1 MPKQRHAKP
10 ARPASKKPVPKI
22 KAKKTRP
29 AAKAVR
35 HAKVAAPAK
44 AAARKAKARPAAR
57 PPVKATAKAPARRPA
72 APAKKVAKR
81 SAAAAPVA
89 KVPGVPAGPSSH
101 ELAVEAFEHG
111 FQALQQRQFG
121 RAAEFLAE
129 VVDEY
134 PDEKEMQ
141 ERARVYLNICERQ
154 KNSHGPHPR
163 SLEERISAATV
174 AINRGAF
181 SEALALLRKAE
192 SDHRDNDHVQYM
204 LCVAHTMLGDVSHA
218 LEHLKLAVS
227 LNHENRYLA
236 SQDADLDPLRAD
248 TGFGAALEA
257 GPAARPAKT
266 VARKR

>member
-1 MPKQRHAKP
+1 MPKQRHTKP
-10 ARPASKKPVPKI
+10 ARPASKKPAPKI
-22 KAKKTRP
+22 KAKARPTAKTVKPPKAAGRPRSGAKKTPAKP
-29 AAKAVR
+29 AAKRPV
-35 HAKVAAPAK
+35 K
-44 AAARKAKARPAAR
+44 AAAR
-57 PPVKATAKAPARRPA
+57 ATASRRQVT
-72 APAKKVAKR
+72 PAKKVAKR
-81 SAAAAPVA
+81 PAAAPPVK
-89 KVPGVPAGPSSH
+89 KVPVVPLAPSSH
-101 ELAVEAFEHG
+101 DLAVAAFEHG

-121 RAAEFLAE
+121 RAAELLTQ

-141 ERARVYLNICERQ
+141 ERARVYLAICERQ
-154 KNSHGPHPR
+154 NSRGPNPR
-163 SLEERISAATV
+163 SLEERVNAATV

-181 SEALALLRKAE
+181 SDALALLRKAE

-204 LCVAHTMLGDVSHA
+204 LCVAYTMLGDVAHA

-257 GPAARPAKT
+257 VPAAKPAKT

>member
-1 MPKQRHAKP
+1 MPKQRHTKS
-10 ARPASKKPVPKI
+10 ARPATK
-22 KAKKTRP
+22 RP
-29 AAKAVR
+29 APKT
-35 HAKVAAPAK
+35 
-44 AAARKAKARPAAR
+44 KAKARPAAKAVKPAKGASQARSAAPKTKPRPAAR
-57 PPVKATAKAPARRPA
+57 PPVQAKATARRPVAPAKRVAKRPA
-72 APAKKVAKR
+72 AGG
-81 SAAAAPVA
+81 PVA
-89 KVPGVPAGPSSH
+89 KVPVVPSGPSSH

-121 RAAEFLAE
+121 RAAELLAQ

-154 KNSHGPHPR
+154 KNSHGPSPR
-163 SLEERISAATV
+163 SLEERINAATV

-204 LCVAHTMLGDVSHA
+204 LCVAHTMLGDVPNA

-248 TGFGAALEA
+248 AGFGAALEVA
-257 GPAARPAKT
+257 PAAKPAKAL
-266 VARKR
+266 ARKR